1 MDGEERIETSPWR
14 GQVEGTGVS
23 MDQGS
28 SGEQFRAR
36 IKELKRQHKTLPA
49 QYRGYEA
56 LMDTFNDPA
65 VNIPQGWYL
74 AKKINYCALQNFFFL
89 FLSQICMAVL
99 EHLNTH

>member
-1 MDGEERIETSPWR
+1 MDGEEGIETSPWR

-28 SGEQFRAR
+28 SREQFRAR

-74 AKKINYCALQNFFFL
+74 TKKLIIVHCKIFSFFFCHRSVWL
-89 FLSQICMAVL
+89 Y
-99 EHLNTH
+99 